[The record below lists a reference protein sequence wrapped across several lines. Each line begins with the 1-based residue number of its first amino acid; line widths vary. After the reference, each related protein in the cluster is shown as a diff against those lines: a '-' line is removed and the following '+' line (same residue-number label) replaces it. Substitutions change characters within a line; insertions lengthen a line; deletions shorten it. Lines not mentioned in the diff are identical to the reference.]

1 MKAKPRKKGDGCAK
15 LPPPG
20 RMFFSAGVVFYL
32 LSTTCH
38 LVRCWL
44 WLFESVETH
53 QGRVRKPLR
62 TRDIGRDL
70 RWKAREKPP
79 KACSYYLN
87 CYLKRHLTLAQGL
100 KNIYLF

>member
-1 MKAKPRKKGDGCAK
+1 M
-15 LPPPG
+15 
-20 RMFFSAGVVFYL
+20 FYL
-32 LSTTCH
+32 HSTTCH

-62 TRDIGRDL
+62 MHDDGRDL

-87 CYLKRHLTLAQGL
+87 CYLKRLLTLAYGQVICNSVRKSFL
-100 KNIYLF
+100 KGVHLMQEE